1 MFLPLAGLRLL
12 AKPSLT
18 NRLSS
23 FPNTSQ
29 SESVKSAAV
38 SEQARLLEEAKRA
51 AALRAKKG
59 GMTGSALMRNRQGDK
74 AKTKRARAA
83 REGKTEK
90 DGDVDVDADE
100 NRLSPATVACVF
112 FVVVA
117 SIVGGFFVQLLN
129 NRT

>member
-1 MFLPLAGLRLL
+1 V
-12 AKPSLT
+12 
-18 NRLSS
+18 
-23 FPNTSQ
+23 Q
-29 SESVKSAAV
+29 SESAKSAV

-51 AALRAKKG
+51 AALRVKKG
-59 GMTGSALMRNRQGDK
+59 GMTGSAIMRNRQGDK

-90 DGDVDVDADE
+90 DGDGDADADE

-129 NRT
+129 RRS

>member
-1 MFLPLAGLRLL
+1 
-12 AKPSLT
+12 
-18 NRLSS
+18 
-23 FPNTSQ
+23 
-29 SESVKSAAV
+29 
-38 SEQARLLEEAKRA
+38 
-51 AALRAKKG
+51 
-59 GMTGSALMRNRQGDK
+59 MRNRQGDK

-90 DGDVDVDADE
+90 DGDGDADADE

-129 NRT
+129 RS